1 MGNLKRI
8 KKVVRWTGLIILLLA
23 LYPTLTT
30 YNYLKGD
37 RKLRSYVKH
46 TSIPAINERMFG
58 SGTQHLNETSNK
70 GELNVEQIQ
79 LEIHDTAWALL
90 KADIERRLATKS
102 IIANNTNPWRFGV
115 IHYNGSSFECKIKL
129 RGDTRDNYQ
138 YGLENA
144 TFRINL
150 LGDNLI
156 KGCKKF
162 SLIRP
167 FHENGLYGMMYY
179 DYARSR
185 GILSNMFHFIQMRLN
200 ENAPS
205 VWIFQEAFHT
215 KMLEKQ
221 KQGKGI
227 ILKFE
232 NDCTENE
239 GVYNASGFPRLTA
252 YGKKN
257 IAVDSL
263 KNQQYQSALTKLYG
277 LARGEVS
284 LNSLLDLDLWAEFV
298 AINDLFYA
306 HHSMTCHNM
315 RLYFNPSTEKIE
327 PVAWDPFSYRF
338 LPYEHPHDYFAGY
351 MPYISPV
358 YELLREDPDFIR
370 RYKRELWEL
379 LKAEDLKTYLSACYP
394 LNKSIGP
401 LLHEPIVTPG
411 LYPSVIEET
420 KRMLKN
426 QFYVAHPLT
435 VNAYS
440 KEHELEIINTS
451 SLPIYC
457 EKLSIG
463 DSAVI
468 INKVICNRLV
478 VPINV
483 ADNNSIDCSYRSNLM
498 DTMLVERASI
508 YERRMP

>member
-1 MGNLKRI
+1 MGDIKRI
-8 KKVVRWTGLIILLLA
+8 KKIVRWTVLVILLLA

-30 YNYLKGD
+30 YNYLKSD
-37 RKLRSYVKH
+37 RKLRSYIKH
-46 TSIPAINERMFG
+46 TSIPAIKEQMFG
-58 SGTQHLNETSNK
+58 SGAQDMKRSSNMD
-70 GELNVEQIQ
+70 ELNIEEIQ
-79 LEIHDTAWALL
+79 LEVHDTVWTLL
-90 KADIERRLATKS
+90 QGDLESRLAAKS
-102 IIANNTNPWRFGV
+102 IIASNTNPWRFGV
-115 IHYNGSSFECKIKL
+115 IRYNGSSFDCKIKL

-150 LGDNLI
+150 LGDDLI

-179 DYARSR
+179 DFSRTR
-185 GILSNMFHFIQMRLN
+185 GILSNEFHFVQLRLN
-200 ENAPS
+200 ENDPG

-221 KQGKGI
+221 KQGIGI

-239 GVYNASGFPRLTA
+239 GVYNASGFPGLTA

-257 IAVDSL
+257 ISDDSL
-263 KNQQYQSALTKLYG
+263 KNYQYQQALNNLYG
-277 LARGEVS
+277 LYRGTVGIDS
-284 LNSLLDLDLWAEFV
+284 ALDLKLWAEFV

-338 LPYEHPHDYFAGY
+338 LPYEHPHDYFSGH

-358 YELLREDPDFIR
+358 YELLRKDPDFIR
-370 RYKRELWEL
+370 SYKRALWEL
-379 LKAEDLKTYLSACYP
+379 LKDEDLKTYLSECYA
-394 LNKSIGP
+394 LNKTLGP

-411 LYPSVIEET
+411 LDPSVIEET
-420 KRMLKN
+420 KRILKN
-426 QFYVAHPLT
+426 QFFVAHPLT

-457 EKLSIG
+457 EKLIIG
-463 DSAVI
+463 DSEVLI
-468 INKVICNRLV
+468 DKVICNTIV
-478 VPINV
+478 VPVNV
-483 ADNNSIDCSYRSNLM
+483 ADNNSIDCSYRSNLS
-498 DTMLVERASI
+498 DAMLIERANI
-508 YERRMP
+508 YDLRLP